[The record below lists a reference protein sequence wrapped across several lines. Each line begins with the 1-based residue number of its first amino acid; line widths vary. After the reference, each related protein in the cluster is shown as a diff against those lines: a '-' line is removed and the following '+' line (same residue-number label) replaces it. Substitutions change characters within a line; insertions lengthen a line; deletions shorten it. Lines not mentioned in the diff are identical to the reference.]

1 MEDLSDVLKRLATRN
16 TSEDSPAEGRSS
28 NGGPEY
34 DDPGEQSEP
43 CPRCGGRGW
52 YTSDV
57 PVGHPEFGTIVTCD
71 CQQDRLEKE
80 RTGRLLRYSN
90 LGHLTRYTFES
101 LKGDGRAGDAD
112 SQESFRAATELA
124 REYAEEPSGWLVI
137 KGPHG
142 AGKTHLAA
150 AIGYRRIEKG
160 EVVFFVHVPDLLDHL
175 RSTFSPTSETSYSE
189 LFEQVR
195 TTALLILDG
204 LGVHG
209 TTPWAEEKLR
219 QILGYR
225 FNGRLPTVVTTA
237 TELAEIDPFIASRL
251 RDPQE
256 SRIVE
261 LGSATPEPGPRLGRL
276 EPAMLS
282 RMTFEKFDVRGNKPD
297 AAKRGSLEAA
307 FQAAKAFAADPDGW
321 LTLLG
326 DTGVGKTHLAVAVA
340 AELLSRGGSV
350 FFAFVPELLDHLRYT
365 FRPDSTITY
374 DRLFEEVKGAPLLV
388 LDDLGKERS
397 SPWAVEKLYQII
409 VHRHNARLPTVIT
422 TMVDFTRERDPIA
435 SRVQDPS
442 IGQLVSM
449 DAPDYRHKGRRPP
462 PSRRGTQTRA
472 ASR

>member
-1 MEDLSDVLKRLATRN
+1 M
-16 TSEDSPAEGRSS
+16 
-28 NGGPEY
+28 
-34 DDPGEQSEP
+34 
-43 CPRCGGRGW
+43 
-52 YTSDV
+52 
-57 PVGHPEFGTIVTCD
+57 GHPEFGTIVTCD
-71 CQQDRLEKE
+71 CQQDRLERE

-90 LGHLTRYTFES
+90 LGHLTRYTFAS
-101 LKGDGRAGDAD
+101 LAGDGRAGDAD
-112 SQESFRAATELA
+112 SQESFRAATEVA
-124 REYAEEPSGWLVI
+124 RGYAEEPSGWLVL

-150 AIGYRRIEKG
+150 AIGYRRIEMG

-175 RSTFSPTSETSYSE
+175 RSTFSPASETSYSE

-195 TTALLILDG
+195 TTPLLILDG

-237 TELAEIDPFIASRL
+237 TELAEVDPFIASRL

-261 LGSATPEPGPRLGRL
+261 LGSAIPEPGPRLGRL
-276 EPAMLS
+276 EPAMLR
-282 RMTFEKFDVRGNKPD
+282 RMTFDKFDVRGNKPD
-297 AAKRGSLEAA
+297 AAQRASLEAA

-321 LTLLG
+321 LTLFG

-340 AELLSRGGSV
+340 AELLSRGGGV

-365 FRPDSTITY
+365 FRPDSAITY

-409 VHRHNARLPTVIT
+409 VHRHNASLPTVIT

-462 PSRRGTQTRA
+462 PSRRAAQGRT